1 MFDIPANCVFTLFE
15 KWDLLN
21 KYDTIMEK
29 ILGNDR
35 VHEKR
40 PSYLFCRNKD
50 FRISW
55 KENNHWK

>member
-50 FRISW
+50 FRIS
-55 KENNHWK
+55 